1 MKSLFEKLHKKT
13 MGAAAKIALRASGI
27 KGFLTGEE
35 GSLDQMVWVIGA
47 AVVVVLIV
55 VAFMVLAP
63 STAKSMWNSF
73 TNYARSQF
81 GF

>member
-1 MKSLFEKLHKKT
+1 MKILSERIRN
-13 MGAAAKIALRASGI
+13 AAVKIALKAA
-27 KGFLTGEE
+27 KAKELLMEE
-35 GSLDQMVWVIGA
+35 KGSLDQMVWVIGA

-63 STAKSMWNSF
+63 STAKNLWNSF
-73 TNYARSQF
+73 TNYARGQF